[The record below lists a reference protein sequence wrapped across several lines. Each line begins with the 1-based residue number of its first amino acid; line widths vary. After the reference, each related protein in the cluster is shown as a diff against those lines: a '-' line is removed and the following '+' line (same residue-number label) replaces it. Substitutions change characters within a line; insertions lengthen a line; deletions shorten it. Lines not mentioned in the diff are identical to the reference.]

1 MLETF
6 TLATF
11 SPLVGTE
18 FRVDVG
24 GAVPVALR
32 LAEASSLSGGRG
44 VPAGYSREPFSLVFH
59 GPVHPALSQ
68 RTYPF
73 EHVALGRFEV
83 FIVPIGPDAA
93 GPRYEV
99 IFA

>member
-6 TLATF
+6 ALATF

-24 GAVPVALR
+24 GALPVALR
-32 LAEASSLSGGRG
+32 LAEASSLSGGKG
-44 VPAGYSREPFSLVFH
+44 IPAGRTREPFALVFR
-59 GPVHPALSQ
+59 GPARPTLSQ

-73 EHVALGRFEV
+73 EHAALGRFDV
-83 FIVPIGPDAA
+83 FIVPIGPDAD
-93 GPRYEV
+93 GPRYEA
-99 IFA
+99 IFT